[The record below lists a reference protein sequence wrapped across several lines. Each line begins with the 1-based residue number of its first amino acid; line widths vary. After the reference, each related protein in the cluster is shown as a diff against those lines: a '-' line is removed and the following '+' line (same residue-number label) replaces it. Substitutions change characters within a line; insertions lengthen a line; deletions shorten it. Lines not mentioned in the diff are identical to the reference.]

1 MFGYATIPDHLGNNV
16 SKVILGVIS
25 VLLMWISTV
34 IISKEG
40 IHNIMNLY
48 FAGGLLVLVFTIY
61 LLLNPY
67 KKSNFLVLNILRIW
81 VFVGIIAML
90 MDGIILRF

>member
-1 MFGYATIPDHLGNNV
+1 MFGYATIPNQLGSNV